1 MSIFTLLRA
10 CWLISFLYITVLL
23 LFNILHKLLTNRYK
37 NSRILVVKSLPV
49 AQLDSASDS
58 DFEGEQAKTV
68 NNRFCEAKSP
78 KQGSGRAEC
87 TEAIGDDYATGRD
100 EGSPCVFTV
109 TFTFTYCHF
118 YYFY

>member
-1 MSIFTLLRA
+1 M
-10 CWLISFLYITVLL
+10 
-23 LFNILHKLLTNRYK
+23 LFNILYNLLTNRYK
-37 NSRILVVKSLPV
+37 NGRILVVKSLPV

-58 DFEGEQAKTV
+58 DFEGERAKTV

-100 EGSPCVFTV
+100 EGSSCVFFVTLTYCHVFTV
-109 TFTFTYCHF
+109 TFTYCHF
-118 YYFY
+118 YYFC